1 MTLDVNLY
9 IEQASIYLSNILNI
23 NLLLFTASALLF
35 TLGYQKKL
43 NLCWWLVNAGEIALG
58 VWAITIII
66 RAHRGL
72 LRYIAMR
79 HTNIN
84 VDLMSPLDYLTL
96 VYWIDIL
103 WLFSLLIRAYLL
115 KNRSKK

>member
-1 MTLDVNLY
+1 
-9 IEQASIYLSNILNI
+9 
-23 NLLLFTASALLF
+23 LLLIMFLANNQQDTPPNLFFTYTRFEHNS
-35 TLGYQKKL
+35 
-43 NLCWWLVNAGEIALG
+43 
-58 VWAITIII
+58 
-66 RAHRGL
+66 RGL

-96 VYWIDIL
+96 VYWIDIF

-115 KNRSKK
+115 KDRSKK

>member
-1 MTLDVNLY
+1 MNMTLDVNLY

-72 LRYIAMR
+72 SYCQFWC
-79 HTNIN
+79 
-84 VDLMSPLDYLTL
+84 MSKISSSGLP
-96 VYWIDIL
+96 VR
-103 WLFSLLIRAYLL
+103 LFNNLHSVF
-115 KNRSKK
+115 K